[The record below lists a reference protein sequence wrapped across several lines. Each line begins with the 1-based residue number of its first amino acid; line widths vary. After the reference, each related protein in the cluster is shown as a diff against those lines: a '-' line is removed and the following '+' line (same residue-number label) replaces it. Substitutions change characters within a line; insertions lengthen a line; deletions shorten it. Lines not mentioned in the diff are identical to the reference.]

1 MAVSKAQQ
9 AAVHKYVREKYDRL
23 ELTLPKGRKEALKA
37 IATANGE
44 SVNAF
49 VSRLV
54 NEAIEAYNGQNRTG
68 AEEAKA

>member
-9 AAVHKYVREKYDRL
+9 AAVHKYVKEKYDRM

-54 NEAIEAYNGQNRTG
+54 NEAIEAYNGQNKTS

>member
-9 AAVHKYVREKYDRL
+9 AAVHKYVREKYDRM
-23 ELTLPKGRKEALKA
+23 ELTLPKGRKEELKA
-37 IATANGE
+37 IAAANGE

-54 NEAIEAYNGQNRTG
+54 NEAIEAHSKQNTP
-68 AEEAKA
+68 E

>member
-9 AAVHKYVREKYDRL
+9 AAVHKYVKEKYDRM
-23 ELTLPKGRKEALKA
+23 ELTLPKGRKEELKA
-37 IATANGE
+37 IAAANGE

-54 NEAIEAYNGQNRTG
+54 NEAIEAYSKQNTP
-68 AEEAKA
+68 E

>member
-54 NEAIEAYNGQNRTG
+54 NEAIEAYNGQNKTS

>member
-9 AAVHKYVREKYDRL
+9 AAVHKYVKEKYDRM
-23 ELTLPKGRKEALKA
+23 ELTLPKGRKEELKA

-54 NEAIEAYNGQNRTG
+54 NEAIEAYNGQNKTS

>member
-23 ELTLPKGRKEALKA
+23 ELTLPKGRKDILKS
-37 IATANGE
+37 IAAANGE

-54 NEAIEAYNGQNRTG
+54 TEAIEAYNKQNG
-68 AEEAKA
+68 IDGD